1 MEECMVRWLN
11 KSVFILIGGVITIA
25 VEGIIGNR
33 ADVLFVEGA
42 SWIPSSVNQNAIPW
56 IALGLFLMLSAVES
70 FCLLQHI
77 KLLKLALRRTRKMVE
92 LDSSLL
98 RVLASWIPTT
108 RRDQEA
114 KRILREVLHD
124 ATTEFDDSTYRA
136 AVLLPDATGEYLTCW
151 ASYEMP
157 QDSIENMQFYIGN
170 NGQTKAEKGGVA
182 GEAYMEEKIIIGH
195 VEKMNNVWICT
206 DCKSYRKFNGSRAVS
221 PYKSFANVPILALDP
236 LARNTPRCLG
246 VVCFDSPQERI
257 FDSKEMEGILFRIA
271 SRVAAAILIWQKLP

>member
-42 SWIPSSVNQNAIPW
+42 SWISSSVNQNAIPW
-56 IALGLFLMLSAVES
+56 IALVLLLMLSAVES
-70 FCLLQHI
+70 FYLLQHI
-77 KLLKLALRRTRKMVE
+77 KLLKLALRRTNKMVE

-108 RRDQEA
+108 KRDQEA

-136 AVLLPDATGEYLTCW
+136 AVLIPDANEEFLTCW
-151 ASYEMP
+151 SSYEMP

-170 NGQTKAEKGGVA
+170 NAQMKVEKGGVA
-182 GEAYMEEKIIIGH
+182 GEAYMNEKIIIG
-195 VEKMNNVWICT
+195 
-206 DCKSYRKFNGSRAVS
+206 
-221 PYKSFANVPILALDP
+221 L
-236 LARNTPRCLG
+236 
-246 VVCFDSPQERI
+246 
-257 FDSKEMEGILFRIA
+257 
-271 SRVAAAILIWQKLP
+271 